1 MQSLITDLYPYI
13 GNFLDDISLLNFVMT
28 SKVVYKHT
36 IDYKNSRINQ
46 EMLSKIKKVLSKL
59 NLRFGMELCYGNDL
73 PDDRNDILKNVGKN
87 YGMSSCLV
95 NPEILEK
102 SINFNT
108 TAFTEEEKYAIKL
121 CLLDNIKL
129 CLTDN
134 KTYELLFVLRI
145 IDDYYEGDASIHK
158 DILHKK
164 IHFQCLKANQ
174 EQENEY
180 SFYMSKDACDSW
192 DLLEQNE
199 KITKS
204 CQVNEYSDI
213 VLTLAI
219 RENKIHIMKYQIIIT
234 DKILFKK
241 KIWELSNG

>member
-28 SKVVYKHT
+28 SKVAYKHT
-36 IDYKNSRINQ
+36 TDYKNSRINQ
-46 EMLSKIKKVLSKL
+46 EMLSKIKNVLSKL
-59 NLRFGMELCYGNDL
+59 NFRFVMELCFGNDL
-73 PDDRNDILKNVGKN
+73 PEDRNDILKNVGKN
-87 YGMSSCLV
+87 YGMSSSLV

-108 TAFTEEEKYAIKL
+108 TAFIEEEKYAIKL
-121 CLLDNIKL
+121 CLSN
-129 CLTDN
+129 N

-164 IHFQCLKANQ
+164 IHFQCVKENPGQ
-174 EQENEY
+174 DNEY
-180 SFYMSKDACDSW
+180 SFYMSNDACDSW
-192 DLLEQNE
+192 NLLEQNE

-219 RENKIHIMKYQIIIT
+219 RDNKIHIMRYQIIIT

-241 KIWELSNG
+241 KIWELSNGE